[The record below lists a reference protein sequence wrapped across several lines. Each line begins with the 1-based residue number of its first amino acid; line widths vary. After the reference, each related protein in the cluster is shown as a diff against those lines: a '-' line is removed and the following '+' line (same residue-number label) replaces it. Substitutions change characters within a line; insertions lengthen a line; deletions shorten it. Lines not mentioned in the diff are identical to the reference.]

1 MNNLEPVKCQYC
13 GNELVVI
20 SQTQIACTKCSTAKL
35 EKRIERLEGIVD
47 DMVSKNFKRDM
58 EQSRLEGELS
68 NKSDKWF

>member
-20 SQTQIACTKCSTAKL
+20 SQTQVACTKCSTAKL
-35 EKRIERLEGIVD
+35 EERVERLEGIVAAIG
-47 DMVSKNFKRDM
+47 SANITRDM
-58 EQSRLEGELS
+58 EQYRLKGELS